1 MCIPAADAV
10 HVGGLTAPA
19 GVDAD
24 PAGRVKAAYP

>member
-19 GVDAD
+19 GVDA
-24 PAGRVKAAYP
+24 GRVKAAYP